1 MSTDTG
7 HEERVMDILH
17 PCCAGLDVHKDSV
30 YACIRRLGPGGA
42 ACETI
47 QVFGTMTPD
56 LLQLGDWLAEAG
68 VTHVAMESTGVYW
81 KPVYYLLEGRFT
93 LLLAN
98 AQQLKRVAGRKTD
111 TQDCA
116 WIAKLLQHGLIAA
129 SFVPPEPQRD
139 LRELTRQRVQLV
151 RQKATLA
158 NRIQKVLEG
167 ANLKLGSVAS
177 DVLGKSGR
185 AMLRALIA
193 GQTDPEALAEL
204 ALGRLRKQLA
214 RLRPALTGRVT
225 EHHRFLLRLLLDE
238 VEMVEQFLGRLEARI
253 AVVLGSFAEA
263 VQRLTTI
270 PGVDQRTAEAV
281 VAEIGADM
289 NRFPSE
295 GHLASWAGMCP
306 GNDES
311 AGKRRSGKAPEGNAW
326 LKRALVQAAWA
337 ASHTKGTYL
346 SVFYRR
352 LAARRGRKRALV
364 ALGHTLLGIMYQLLR
379 KGEDYTDLGADYF
392 DRRDREHL
400 TRRLVRRLEGLGL
413 KVTLEPEG
421 EVA

>member
-1 MSTDTG
+1 MDT
-7 HEERVMDILH
+7 IH

-30 YACIRRLGPGGA
+30 YACVRRLGPGGA
-42 ACETI
+42 TREAI
-47 QVFGTMTPD
+47 KVFGTMTPD
-56 LLQLGDWLAEAG
+56 LLALGDWLAAEGA
-68 VTHVAMESTGVYW
+68 THVAMESTGVYW
-81 KPVYYLLEGRFT
+81 RPVYYLLEGHFT

-98 AQQLKRVAGRKTD
+98 ARQRKRVPGRKTD
-111 TQDCA
+111 VQDCA

-129 SFVPPEPQRD
+129 SLVPPEPQRD

-158 NRIQKVLEG
+158 NRIQKVLED

-193 GQTDPEALAEL
+193 GQTDPQVLAEL
-204 ALGRLRKQLA
+204 ALGRLRKQIR

-225 EHHRFLLRLLLDE
+225 EHHRFLWQRLLDE
-238 VEMVEQFLGRLEARI
+238 VERVERLIQRVEGRI
-253 AVVLGSFAEA
+253 AAVLGPFAEA
-263 VQRLTTI
+263 VRRLTTI
-270 PGVDQRTAEAV
+270 PGVDRRTAEVV
-281 VAEIGADM
+281 VAEIGPDM
-289 NRFPSE
+289 NQFPSE
-295 GHLASWAGMCP
+295 GHLAAWAGMCP
-306 GNDES
+306 GNDET
-311 AGKRRSGKAPEGNAW
+311 AGRRRSGQTAKGSPW

-346 SVFYRR
+346 SAFYRR

-379 KGEDYTDLGADYF
+379 EGEDYRDLGSDYF
-392 DRRDREHL
+392 DRRDREGL
-400 TRRLVRRLEGLGL
+400 TRRLGRF
-413 KVTLEPEG
+413 
-421 EVA
+421 

>member
-1 MSTDTG
+1 
-7 HEERVMDILH
+7 MDILH

-30 YACIRRLGPGGA
+30 YACIRRLGPGGKTS
-42 ACETI
+42 ETI

-56 LLQLGDWLAEAG
+56 LLALADWLAEAG
-68 VTHVAMESTGVYW
+68 ATHVAMESTGVYW
-81 KPVYYLLEGRFT
+81 KPVYYLLDGRFE

-158 NRIQKVLEG
+158 NRIQKVLED

-193 GQTDPEALAEL
+193 GQTDPQVLADL
-204 ALGRLRKQLA
+204 ALGRLRKQLP

-225 EHHRFLLRLLLDE
+225 EHHRFLLEFLLDE
-238 VEMVEQFLGRLEARI
+238 VAMVERFLGRLEARI
-253 AVVLGSFAEA
+253 AAVLGPFAEA

-270 PGVDQRTAEAV
+270 PGVERRTAEAV
-281 VAEIGADM
+281 VAEIGTDM
-289 NRFPSE
+289 SRFPSE
-295 GHLASWAGMCP
+295 GHLAAWAGMCP

-311 AGKRRSGKAPEGNAW
+311 AGKRRSGKTPKGSPW

-337 ASHTKGTYL
+337 ASHSKGTYL
-346 SVFYRR
+346 SAFYRR
-352 LAARRGRKRALV
+352 LAARRGRKRAVV

-392 DRRDREHL
+392 DRRDRDHL

-413 KVTLEPEG
+413 KVTLEPES
-421 EVA
+421 VIA

>member
-1 MSTDTG
+1 
-7 HEERVMDILH
+7 MDILH

-30 YACIRRLGPGGA
+30 YACIRRAGPGGA
-42 ACETI
+42 ARETI

-81 KPVYYLLEGRFT
+81 KPVYYLLEGRFA

-98 AQQLKRVAGRKTD
+98 AQQLKRVPGRKTD
-111 TQDCA
+111 AQDCA

-129 SFVPPEPQRD
+129 SFVPPAPQRD

-151 RQKATLA
+151 RQRATLA
-158 NRIQKVLEG
+158 NRIQKVLED

-193 GQTDPEALAEL
+193 GQADPQVLAEL

-238 VEMVEQFLGRLEARI
+238 VEAAEQFLGRLEARI
-253 AVVLGSFAEA
+253 AAVLGPFAGA
-263 VQRLTTI
+263 AQRLTTI
-270 PGVDQRTAEAV
+270 PGVDRRTAEAV
-281 VAEIGADM
+281 VAEVGADM
-289 NRFPSE
+289 SRFPSE
-295 GHLASWAGMCP
+295 GHLASWAGCARATTRVR
-306 GNDES
+306 G
-311 AGKRRSGKAPEGNAW
+311 SGG
-326 LKRALVQAAWA
+326 
-337 ASHTKGTYL
+337 
-346 SVFYRR
+346 
-352 LAARRGRKRALV
+352 AARRPRA
-364 ALGHTLLGIMYQLLR
+364 ARG
-379 KGEDYTDLGADYF
+379 
-392 DRRDREHL
+392 
-400 TRRLVRRLEGLGL
+400 
-413 KVTLEPEG
+413 
-421 EVA
+421 